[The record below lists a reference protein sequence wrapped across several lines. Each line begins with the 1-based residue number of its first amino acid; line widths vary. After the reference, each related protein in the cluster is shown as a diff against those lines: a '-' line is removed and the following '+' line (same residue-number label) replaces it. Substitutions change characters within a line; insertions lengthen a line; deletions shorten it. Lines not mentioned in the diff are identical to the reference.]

1 MSLAW
6 ALHDNQSMTSRLL
19 SLFIWLVVAASA
31 TYWGLRLFIQPQ
43 PVPGQAVVA
52 AGPAAAVGEL
62 SRLLGQV
69 PVQAA
74 AQPAQVAAESRFRL
88 VGVVAPQ
95 GGKDKGQTSGL
106 ALISVD
112 GKPPRTV
119 AVGREV
125 EPGLRLLSVSQRQA
139 DLGAG
144 GSAPRLAL
152 SLPMLAEAQ
161 RGRPSDQS
169 VNGGVPAQGLPGA
182 AQGAVPGALL
192 GQPGGLPANL
202 PPGLA
207 QRMQAQQQ
215 LQIQQQQ
222 QQMQLQIQQQQ
233 QQAGLPMRA
242 MPAESA
248 EENPAPNPA
257 TR

>member
-1 MSLAW
+1 
-6 ALHDNQSMTSRLL
+6 MTSRLL
-19 SLFIWLVVAASA
+19 SLFIWLAVAASA

-43 PVPGQAVVA
+43 AVPGQAVVA
-52 AGPAAAVGEL
+52 TGPAAAVGEL
-62 SRLLGQV
+62 SRLLGQA

-74 AQPAQVAAESRFRL
+74 APQAQVAAESRFRL
-88 VGVVAPQ
+88 LGVVAPRA
-95 GGKDKGQTSGL
+95 GQASGL

-112 GKPPRTV
+112 GKAPRTV
-119 AVGREV
+119 GVGREV

-152 SLPMLAEAQ
+152 TLPMLAEAN
-161 RGRPSDQS
+161 RGRPADGAGPA
-169 VNGGVPAQGLPGA
+169 GGSAQALP
-182 AQGAVPGALL
+182 GAVPGALL
-192 GQPGGLPANL
+192 GQPGGLPSNL

-222 QQMQLQIQQQQ
+222 QQQLQLQQQ

-242 MPAESA
+242 MPSESA
-248 EENPAPNPA
+248 EETPAPGPA

>member
-1 MSLAW
+1 
-6 ALHDNQSMTSRLL
+6 MTSRLL
-19 SLFIWLVVAASA
+19 SLFIWLLVAASA
-31 TYWGLRLFIQPQ
+31 AYWGLRLLVKPQ

-52 AGPAAAVGEL
+52 AGPAAAVGDL
-62 SRLLGQV
+62 SRLLGPAPV
-69 PVQAA
+69 PAV

-88 VGVVAPQ
+88 VGVVAPRGGQ
-95 GGKDKGQTSGL
+95 GTGQASGL

-144 GSAPRLAL
+144 GTAPRMAL
-152 SLPMLAEAQ
+152 TLPMLAEPN
-161 RGRPSDQS
+161 RGRPADGAALQPQS
-169 VNGGVPAQGLPGA
+169 SAMPGALPGMA
-182 AQGAVPGALL
+182 TGAIPGALL

-202 PPGLA
+202 PA
-207 QRMQAQQQ
+207 AMVQRLQAQQQ
-215 LQIQQQQ
+215 Q
-222 QQMQLQIQQQQ
+222 QLQHQQT
-233 QQAGLPMRA
+233 GLPMRA
-242 MPAESA
+242 MPSESSEDA
-248 EENPAPNPA
+248 PAPNPA